1 MHTTGTISEEVKN
14 IHTVGVKRE
23 KTVSENGADGQGG
36 IARKVERV
44 YCTSFD
50 SRIGHIYV
58 ASTEKGVC
66 KVSVPRETRKDFF
79 RWLENQFDLDAVVD
93 NKSRNKEVID
103 QLNRYFNGK
112 LAKFTCSIDLVG
124 TPFQVRV
131 WKELMRIS
139 YGTTLTYG
147 QLAKRV
153 GVPKGFQAIG
163 RAVGANPIPIIV
175 PCHRVVGSGGSL
187 VGYSAGVKTKEFLL
201 RLEGALIV

>member
-1 MHTTGTISEEVKN
+1 MHSTGSASEETKN
-14 IHTVGVKRE
+14 IFATTLRRDRE
-23 KTVSENGADGQGG
+23 THERGPGG
-36 IARKVERV
+36 ERHVEKV

-58 ASTEKGVC
+58 ASMERGVC

-79 RWLENQFDLDAVVD
+79 SWLENQFDLDAVVD
-93 NKSRNKEVID
+93 NRSRNREVID
-103 QLNRYFNGK
+103 QLTRYFNGK
-112 LAKFTCSIDLVG
+112 LAKFTCDVDLVG

-131 WKELMRIS
+131 WKELVKIP
-139 YGTTLTYG
+139 YGTTITYG

-163 RAVGANPIPIIV
+163 RAVGANPVPIII
-175 PCHRVVGSGGSL
+175 PCHRVVGSDGSL

-201 RLEGALIV
+201 RLEGALIL

>member
-1 MHTTGTISEEVKN
+1 MHTAGTISEELKN
-14 IHTVGVKRE
+14 IHISVQSKDKNPSERASGSQSDGE
-23 KTVSENGADGQGG
+23 KHSD
-36 IARKVERV
+36 KV

-50 SRIGHIYV
+50 SRMGHIYV
-58 ASTEKGVC
+58 ASTEEGVC

-93 NKSRNKEVID
+93 NKSRNKDVID
-103 QLNRYFNGK
+103 QLIRYFNGK
-112 LAKFTCSIDLVG
+112 LAKFTCAVDLVG

-131 WKELMRIS
+131 WKELAKIP
-139 YGTTLTYG
+139 YGSTLSYG

-163 RAVGANPIPIIV
+163 RAVGANPIPIII
-175 PCHRVVGSGGSL
+175 PCHRVVGSDGSL

-201 RLEGALIV
+201 RLEGALII